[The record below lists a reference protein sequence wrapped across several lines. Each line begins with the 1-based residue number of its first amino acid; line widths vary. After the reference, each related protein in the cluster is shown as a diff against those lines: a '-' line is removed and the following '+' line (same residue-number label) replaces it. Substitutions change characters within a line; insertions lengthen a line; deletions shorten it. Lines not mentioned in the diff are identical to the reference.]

1 MEDEK
6 PLVAQ
11 PIDRQGIEL
20 LMKQDIGAW
29 NDWKKAN
36 LFGGESVFS
45 NADLR
50 GANLRG
56 ANLEGI
62 WFHCTNFSDANFQ
75 DVDLEHTTFS
85 KVDFSRAFLN
95 KQKLEGISF
104 AECNFSGANLNGA
117 NLSSADL
124 RNSNFV
130 QADLSG
136 TNLSSADLN
145 KVNLSQANL
154 SKANVIKANLSGA
167 NLTGANLR
175 EVDLTNANL
184 SNANFQKAS
193 LCKAHLSQANLFEAD
208 LSGAELED
216 AELWHAE
223 LRSTNFQR
231 ANLRSADLRGANL
244 NIADFREADLSKAIL
259 LTTQALATDFSKAIF
274 TGACLEDWHINSF
287 TKLDEVICEHFYQK
301 FAPYPMH
308 SERRPPTG
316 QFALG
321 DFAKLV
327 QDSLD
332 TVDLIFNKGVD
343 WKAFSYSFV
352 NTQVENEGTPL
363 AIRSI
368 ENKGEGVVLI
378 RVAVPPD
385 ADKGKIHNDFLQG
398 YEFAQ
403 KTLEHQFQARLED
416 KDKEINRLFI
426 LLNQSTQI
434 QGEVQ
439 KLMADKSGIQQ
450 NFYGNIGNAA
460 GNVEG
465 DQKTVQ
471 HNYAPEQ
478 KQTLAEAAA
487 EIQQLLKQLET
498 QGYSPEAAQQQV
510 ASDLAKRVHS
520 NPEAKS
526 RLAQLIR
533 YLGDAAANG
542 LIGEAVVTV
551 LKSAA
556 QLAGIPI
563 P

>member
-75 DVDLEHTTFS
+75 DAILEKSAFFR
-85 KVDFSRAFLN
+85 VNFSRAFLS
-95 KQKLEGISF
+95 KQKFEDACFSG
-104 AECNFSGANLNGA
+104 CNFSGANLSGA

-124 RNSNFV
+124 RDSNFV

-154 SKANVIKANLSGA
+154 SKANLIKANLSGA
-167 NLTGANLR
+167 NLTGVNLP
-175 EVDLTNANL
+175 EADLTDANL
-184 SNANFQKAS
+184 SNANFQKAT
-193 LCKAHLSQANLFEAD
+193 LCKARLSQANLFEAD

-274 TGACLEDWHINSF
+274 TGACLEDWHINRF
-287 TKLDEVICEHFYQK
+287 TKLDEVVCEHFYQK

-316 QFALG
+316 EFALG

-510 ASDLAKRVHS
+510 ASDLAKRVQS

-526 RLAQLIR
+526 KLAKWGQ